1 MGLSAFSFT
10 LMAFAMTP
18 RKAFV
23 KTETGKHR
31 DLKKRLGVP
40 LFSFFIYTKLS
51 HMNNKSSIRLLQ
63 A

>member
-10 LMAFAMTP
+10 LMAYAMTP

-31 DLKKRLGVP
+31 DLKKKVGRSPVFAFYLYKTQVSLVFEKRYKP
-40 LFSFFIYTKLS
+40 
-51 HMNNKSSIRLLQ
+51 
-63 A
+63 